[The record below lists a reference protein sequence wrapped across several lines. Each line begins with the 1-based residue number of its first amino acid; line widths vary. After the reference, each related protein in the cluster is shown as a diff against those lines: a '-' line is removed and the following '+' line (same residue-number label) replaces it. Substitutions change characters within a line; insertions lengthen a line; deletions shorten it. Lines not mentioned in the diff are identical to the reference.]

1 MHCRILENMDFSLA
15 NLQNLTPLER
25 TSAETNYQPNSKCSG
40 KNAIMPTTM
49 VRSTLRFQ
57 K

>member
-1 MHCRILENMDFSLA
+1 MHCCILENMDFSLA